1 MGKSSLN
8 RNFYQKLKYS
18 SHLLK
23 KYGSEK
29 KKSYKEK
36 SNCLKILQDY
46 KEIIKKELKIT
57 DNVK

>member
-1 MGKSSLN
+1 MDL
-8 RNFYQKLKYS
+8 R
-18 SHLLK
+18 
-23 KYGSEK
+23 K

-36 SNCLKILQDY
+36 INCLKILQDY